1 MGLRALQTRKQQQQ
15 LSPRVAVSF
24 KWSNCLMARSTGTRS
39 GGQHARPETLHPGT
53 RLLCVRE
60 LEQVTEQMKEEDAWR
75 EGRKTSGRSSAEKSQ
90 DYLLALV
97 LLFTQVSGSYSL
109 ISLFG
114 DFFYSLFT
122 LLLHLFHLTDA
133 LVPVKVKASKW
144 KDSYLEM
151 RLYSKSAP
159 AVTVKSTSQWDTARL
174 FPAPRTL
181 SEEDTGR
188 ATNVFSVIKWQENWS

>member
-1 MGLRALQTRKQQQQ
+1 MGLRALQTRKQQQ

-24 KWSNCLMARSTGTRS
+24 KSSNRLMARSTGTRS
-39 GGQHARPETLHPGT
+39 GGQHAPPETLRPGT
-53 RLLCVRE
+53 RLSCVRE
-60 LEQVTEQMKEEDAWR
+60 LERVREQMKEGNPWR
-75 EGRKTSGRSSAEKSQ
+75 GGRKTFGRSSAEKSQ

-122 LLLHLFHLTDA
+122 LLLHLFHLIDA

-151 RLYSKSAP
+151 RLYSKSVP
-159 AVTVKSTSQWDTARL
+159 ALTVESTSPRDTAHL
-174 FPAPRTL
+174 FPASRTL

-188 ATNVFSVIKWQENWS
+188 ATNMFSVIKWQENWS